1 MLKGKMD
8 RLKTLVDLGR
18 ANITQRALKERGIDK
33 LLDEAREDF
42 KENDATLLGK
52 KKCKCLHLCITPDFS
67 DTGFFRECG
76 SNHMIPIII
85 TCTCVE

>member
-1 MLKGKMD
+1 M
-8 RLKTLVDLGR
+8 
-18 ANITQRALKERGIDK
+18 
-33 LLDEAREDF
+33 LDEAREDF

-67 DTGFFRECG
+67 DTGFFRESG
-76 SNHMIPIII
+76 SNHMILILI